1 MFALA
6 CWIANLFFR
15 PLVYLTLCWTIS
27 LFLLFSKVWFWF
39 CLLVLVIPL
48 LPFTPKSGHSNYQDQ
63 GQYWYKAFFNVSKSC
78 KRSDVIFQ
86 RIYYADKRI
95 FIYLYVMTRYFWI
108 LHDSCYMKSWETMIA
123 FPYQIPLSSCSFR
136 CSHAAYPK
144 SPVVRWKWNLY
155 PMPIHITCICSLHI
169 FVSFTSREGRRC
181 NSKAMQIKK

>member
-6 CWIANLFFR
+6 CWIVNLFFP

-63 GQYWYKAFFNVSKSC
+63 GQYWYKAFFNVSKTC

-95 FIYLYVMTRYFWI
+95 FIFIRNDQIFLNSAWFVLYEIMGNHNCI
-108 LHDSCYMKSWETMIA
+108 
-123 FPYQIPLSSCSFR
+123 SSLDTIEFLLFALFTCCISE
-136 CSHAAYPK
+136 
-144 SPVVRWKWNLY
+144 
-155 PMPIHITCICSLHI
+155 ITCCEMKMELVPNAHSHYMHL
-169 FVSFTSREGRRC
+169 FSTYFC
-181 NSKAMQIKK
+181 LFYK